1 MIDYIRQNKTC
12 LPAVA
17 VITVLLVGLIWLLG
31 IRTPGY
37 TVYINGKNEFAIKHK
52 ADLAKAIN
60 GIERVKEK
68 ICSQDL
74 ELATQ
79 VECKK
84 GLVSRA
90 GLLSPDEAQKKLA
103 AVLEFKVPGAAIMV
117 NSKAVA
123 YVESKASANS
133 LLEKLKKEYGQP
145 EAGEKVVDVSF
156 AEKVSVKEEK
166 IPAKRLMSADKAF
179 DLICTGTSNPEK
191 YIVKEG
197 DNLWLIARRNDMYVA
212 DIVKAN
218 RLTTENL
225 QLEQELILVK
235 SKPYINVVTQVEGE
249 KIEQIPFQTEVLVDK
264 NFPRSIRVKT
274 EGQNG
279 EKHIVYK
286 ASKRN
291 GLIEK
296 TDIIEEKIL
305 KQAVNKV
312 IVKGTQVTMVAS
324 RGGGGSGSLDW
335 PTYGPITQY
344 FKGSAHTGVDIGG
357 KTGQAI
363 RAADSGYV
371 SFAGY
376 QGGYGKFVIVNH
388 GNGIVTRYAHCSS
401 INVSTGQKVGKGE
414 TIAAL
419 GSTGRSSGPHLHF
432 EVLVNGSFTNPLNSL
447 R

>member
-12 LPAVA
+12 LSAVA
-17 VITVLLVGLIWLLG
+17 VITILLISLTWLFG

-37 TVYINGKNEFAIKHK
+37 AVYIDGKKEFAIKHK
-52 ADLAKAIN
+52 ADLEKAIN
-60 GIERVKEK
+60 KIERAKEK
-68 ICSQDL
+68 ACSQEL

-79 VECKK
+79 VECKR
-84 GLVSRA
+84 GFVSRS
-90 GLLSPDEAQKKLA
+90 GLLSLDGAQKKLA
-103 AVLEFKVPGAAIMV
+103 AVLEFKVPAAAITV
-117 NSKAVA
+117 NGKAIA
-123 YVESKASANS
+123 YVESKASANN
-133 LLEKLKKEYGQP
+133 LLEKLKKEYGHP
-145 EAGEKVVDVSF
+145 EAGEKVVEVSF
-156 AEKVSVKEEK
+156 AEKVSIKEQK
-166 IPAKRLMSADKAF
+166 IPAKKLMSADKAF
-179 DLICTGTSNPEK
+179 ELICTGTSNPEK
-191 YIVKEG
+191 YTVKEG

-264 NFPRSIRVKT
+264 NSPRSIRVKT

-291 GLIEK
+291 GIIEK
-296 TDIIEEKIL
+296 TNIIEEKIL
-305 KQAVNKV
+305 KEAVNKV

-324 RGGGGSGSLDW
+324 RGGGSGSLSW
-335 PTYGPITQY
+335 PVYGTITQY
-344 FKGSAHTGVDIGG
+344 YKGTSHTGLDIGG
-357 KTGQAI
+357 KIGQAI
-363 RAADSGYV
+363 KAADSGYV
-371 SFAGY
+371 SFVGY
-376 QGGYGKFVIVNH
+376 KGGYGNFVIVNH
-388 GNGIVTRYAHCSS
+388 GNGIITRYAHCSTV
-401 INVSTGQKVGKGE
+401 NVSTGQKVSKGE
-414 TIAAL
+414 TIAAV

>member
-1 MIDYIRQNKTC
+1 MIEKLRQNKTC

-17 VITVLLVGLIWLLG
+17 VIAVLLVGLIWMFG

-37 TVYINGKNEFAIKHK
+37 AVYINGKNEFAIKHK
-52 ADLAKAIN
+52 ADLEKAIHK
-60 GIERVKEK
+60 IESVKEK
-68 ICSQDL
+68 ACSQEL
-74 ELATQ
+74 ELATR

-84 GLVSRA
+84 GLVSRS
-90 GLLSPDEAQKKLA
+90 GVLSPDEAHKKLA
-103 AVLEFKVPGAAIMV
+103 AVLDFKVPAAAILV
-117 NSKAVA
+117 NGKAIA
-123 YVESKASANS
+123 FVESKASANS
-133 LLEKLKKEYGQP
+133 LLEKLKKEYSQP
-145 EAGEKVVDVSF
+145 EDGEKVTKVAF

-166 IPAKRLMSADKAF
+166 VAAKKLMSAEKALQ
-179 DLICTGTSNPEK
+179 LICTGTSNPEK
-191 YIVKEG
+191 YVVKEG

-218 RLTTENL
+218 HLTTENL
-225 QLEQELILVK
+225 QLDQELILTK

-249 KIEQIPFQTEVLVDK
+249 RVEPIPFKTEVVVDK
-264 NFPRSIRVKT
+264 NSPRSIRVKT
-274 EGQNG
+274 EGQTG
-279 EKHIVYK
+279 EKHVVYK

-291 GLIEK
+291 GVVEK
-296 TDIIEEKIL
+296 TNILEEKIL

-312 IVKGTQVTMVAS
+312 IVKGTQVTMIAS
-324 RGGGGSGSLDW
+324 RGGGGTGSLDW

-344 FKGSAHTGVDIGG
+344 YKGSAHTGIDIGG
-357 KTGQAI
+357 RTGQAI

-388 GNGIVTRYAHCSS
+388 GGGIVTRYAHCSA
-401 INVSTGQKVGKGE
+401 INVSAGQNVGKGQ

-419 GSTGRSSGPHLHF
+419 GSTGRSTGPHLHF